1 MKINDIKNP
10 VSILQGAGQATI
22 KYLSNLNIFS
32 IGDLLQFYPRDF
44 EDRTKRIYLNQFNL
58 SKVHTIAKVIGH
70 EFFGYGKMKT
80 LKIIIQDKTAKA
92 SLIAFNQPFLQQSL
106 PIGSIISVTGVF
118 KIKYNELQSTSFET
132 SIISKNNELT
142 LEQAENYPL
151 PDSGIYP
158 IYPLTHGLTRKTLV
172 KLLNQAINQ
181 YAIGI
186 DNEIPDHLIK
196 KHNLLSKKEA
206 IKKIHQPQS
215 YTDIENAK
223 KTLIY
228 EELFLFQKTMLTRA
242 ILHKGD
248 LPKEDFLT
256 EEKSIDVNNDNFIES
271 IKSEFSPTQVKLL
284 ESLPFSLTKDQLI
297 VINQMNIEIDRGYKE
312 RIQLEK
318 KYINESKNFIQNK
331 NQSQLSSELKNES
344 EKLFTPFTMQRLVQ
358 GDVGSGKT
366 LVALFAAIRIVNN
379 GGQVAFMAPTEIL
392 SRQHAENI
400 SKYVEKFG
408 IRTAFLTGNLKA
420 AGRKTLLKALKNHDI
435 DILIGTHALFSS
447 DVIYDD
453 LQLVIIDEQHRFG
466 VLQRQAIIQ
475 KGKKLY
481 NSIYDS
487 PHLLM
492 MSATPI
498 PQTLAL
504 TAFGDLDISTIKTLP
519 QGRKSVKTYLVAS
532 GHETNAYNAVRQEL
546 DKGHQAYFVYP
557 AIDSFDEY
565 SNDSDESN
573 LQIKPN
579 NFEDIKS
586 AEKAFKELSS
596 NYFSKYKCALIHSKI
611 DEDQQERILDDFK
624 YGKIDMLFATT
635 VVEVGVDVPNAT
647 CMVIEQA
654 DRFGLSQLHQLR
666 GRVGRGNAQSYCFL
680 IYRKNISES
689 GIQRMKILRENIDGF
704 VIAEEDLK
712 LRGPGEITGTIQSG
726 ELSLGIAD
734 LSRDHKLLLEARKDA
749 ITELRNVTCKLS

>member
-1 MKINDIKNP
+1 MKINDIKNS
-10 VSILQGAGQATI
+10 VSTLQGAGKATV
-22 KYLSNLNIFS
+22 KHLSNLNIFT
-32 IGDLLQFYPRDF
+32 IGDLLQFYPRSF
-44 EDRTKRIYLNQFNL
+44 EDRTEQVNLNQFNL
-58 SKVHTIAKVIGH
+58 KKVHTIAKVIDH
-70 EFFGYGKMKT
+70 QFFGYGKMKT
-80 LKIIIQDKTAKA
+80 LKIIIQDTTAKA
-92 SLIAFNQPFLQQSL
+92 SLIAFNQPFLQQTL
-106 PIGSIISVTGVF
+106 PIGAMIGVTGIF

-132 SIISKNNELT
+132 FVISSDNNLA
-142 LEQAENYPL
+142 LEEAENYKL

-158 IYPLTHGLTRKTLV
+158 IYPLTQGLTRKTLV
-172 KLLNQAINQ
+172 KLINQAISQ
-181 YAIGI
+181 YSIGI
-186 DNEIPDHLIK
+186 DNEIPEHLIA
-196 KHNLLSKKEA
+196 KHNLLQKKDA
-206 IKKIHQPQS
+206 IRKIHQPKKMN
-215 YTDIENAK
+215 DLLDAK

-228 EELFLFQKTMLTRA
+228 EELFLFQTTMLKRA
-242 ILHKGD
+242 ILHKGHIPEIE
-248 LPKEDFLT
+248 LNLK
-256 EEKSIDVNNDNFIES
+256 DNSVDINQTDFIEN
-271 IKSEFSPTQVKLL
+271 IKSDFSPTQVKLL
-284 ESLPFSLTKDQLI
+284 DSLAFSLTKDQFY
-297 VINQMNIEIDRGYKE
+297 VINQMNQEIDRGYKE
-312 RIQLEK
+312 RIHLEK
-318 KYINESKNFIQNK
+318 KMENNT
-331 NQSQLSSELKNES
+331 ELENS
-344 EKLFTPFTMQRLVQ
+344 DNKLFTPFTMQRLLQ

-400 SKYVEKFG
+400 SKYADKFG
-408 IRTAFLTGNLKA
+408 IRTAFLTGNVKS

-475 KGKKLY
+475 KGKKIN

-519 QGRKSVKTYLVAS
+519 QGRKKIQTYLVAS

-565 SNDSDESN
+565 STEQDELDRELKAN
-573 LQIKPN
+573 EREN
-579 NFEDIKS
+579 IKS
-586 AEKAFKELSS
+586 AEKAFNELSS
-596 NYFSKYKCALIHSKI
+596 TYFANYKCALIHSKVP
-611 DEDQQERILDDFK
+611 EDQQERILDDFK
-624 YGKIDMLFATT
+624 YGKIDLLFATT

-666 GRVGRGNAQSYCFL
+666 GRVGRGFAQSYCFL
-680 IYRKNISES
+680 IYRKNITES
-689 GIQRMKILRENIDGF
+689 GIQRMKILRENTDGF
-704 VIAEEDLK
+704 LIAEEDLK
-712 LRGPGEITGTIQSG
+712 LRGPGEIAGTIQSG
-726 ELSLGIAD
+726 ELTLGIAD
-734 LSRDHKLLLEARKDA
+734 LSRDKKLLLEARKDA
-749 ITELRNVTCKLS
+749 IIELKRLTQHN